1 MDVFPQKSIRP
12 TKIVYQGS
20 IILAADK
27 VLVFLLKCKGKK
39 FDNVEYQR
47 LEILSVVSALWS
59 PLKTTAATTIK
70 KALQKYPVAVISHCG
85 CRYNLCDSKQSLEK
99 TKFRV

>member
-1 MDVFPQKSIRP
+1 MSDVFHHKLIRP

-27 VLVFLLKCKGKK
+27 VLVFLLKCKEKK
-39 FDNVEYQR
+39 IDNVDYQR

-59 PLKTTAATTIK
+59 PLETTAATTTK
-70 KALQKYPVAVISHCG
+70 KHLKNIQ
-85 CRYNLCDSKQSLEK
+85 
-99 TKFRV
+99 

>member
-1 MDVFPQKSIRP
+1 MRL

-27 VLVFLLKCKGKK
+27 VLVFLLKCKE
-39 FDNVEYQR
+39 NVEYQR

-59 PLKTTAATTIK
+59 PLKTAAATTTKSIIK
-70 KALQKYPVAVISHCG
+70 KYPVAVISHCG
-85 CRYNLCDSKQSLEK
+85 CRYNICDSKQSLEK
-99 TKFRV
+99 TRV